1 MNAYLRSA
9 SRTLCAVLLLGLPGL
24 SLAGGLAQLKAF
36 LADARTAQGAF
47 EQTVVAKSGRK
58 PQHSAGTFSLQ
69 RPGKFRWVYEKPY
82 PQVLVSDGDKF
93 WSYDPDLNQ
102 VTTKKL
108 GKALGAS
115 PAALLAGE
123 GLDRNFELKDAGAE
137 GGVEFVEATPKV
149 QDASFQHVRIGLAG
163 NLPRSMEIKDN
174 FGQTTLLIFTRF
186 QANAN
191 VPADQFRFVPPKG
204 ADVVGE

>member
-1 MNAYLRSA
+1 MTSYSRIVFSA
-9 SRTLCAVLLLGLPGL
+9 LLLGLA
-24 SLAGGLAQLKAF
+24 SIAHADGLAQLKSF
-36 LADARTAQGAF
+36 LAEARTAQGAF
-47 EQTVVAKSGRK
+47 HQTVSAKSGRK
-58 PQHSAGTFSLQ
+58 PQQSSGSFALQ
-69 RPGKFRWVYEKPY
+69 RPGKFRWVYDKPY

-102 VTTKKL
+102 VTTKRL

-123 GLDRNFELKDAGAE
+123 GLERNFELKDGGSE
-137 GGVEFVEATPKV
+137 GGVEFVDATPKV

-163 NLPRSMEIKDN
+163 NQPRTMEIKDN
-174 FGQTTLLIFTRF
+174 FGQTTLLNFTRF
-186 QANAN
+186 QINPSLA
-191 VPADQFRFVPPKG
+191 ADQFRFVPPKG